1 MLDASVVAS
10 TTGWYIGLG
19 IGFAV
24 VVVVV
29 IFVALILMF
38 AHRIAD
44 QAAIGMEPMNQAR
57 ENTQAVWKIQD
68 INRST
73 TGIWKAAETA
83 RKVLGG

>member
-1 MLDASVVAS
+1 METLVAS
-10 TTGWYIGLG
+10 TTGWTIGLG

-29 IFVALILMF
+29 IFVSLILMY

-44 QAAIGMEPMNQAR
+44 QAAVGIPAMDTAR

-73 TGIWKAAETA
+73 TGIWKAAEEA

>member
-1 MLDASVVAS
+1 MEPVIAS
-10 TTGWYIGLG
+10 TTGWTIGLG

-29 IFVALILMF
+29 IFVSLILMY

-44 QAAIGMEPMNQAR
+44 QAAVGIPAMDRVR

-73 TGIWKAAETA
+73 TGIWKAAEEA
-83 RKVLGG
+83 RRVLGG

>member
-1 MLDASVVAS
+1 METLASV
-10 TTGWYIGLG
+10 TGWYIGLG

-29 IFVALILMF
+29 IFVSLILMY

-44 QAAIGMEPMNQAR
+44 QAAVGIPAMDTVR

-73 TGIWKAAETA
+73 SGIWRSAETA

>member
-1 MLDASVVAS
+1 LHALVGS

-29 IFVALILMF
+29 IFVALILMY

-44 QAAIGMEPMNQAR
+44 QAATGIPAMDRAR
-57 ENTQAVWKIQD
+57 ENTLGVWKIQD

-73 TGIWKAAETA
+73 TGIWRAAETA